1 MVYIYSK
8 QHAHGIVIIVN
19 NLIEAFIRRG
29 IDCTRIETLDG
40 RTSEDFI
47 IPYGVM
53 EANELIKSG
62 LPTRICFPADAITLG
77 YINKIKFYFKNNH
90 IFNYDF
96 FYSIY
101 ALVKY
106 YPKEKKMI
114 DAFDTNIL
122 VSPVDINYFKKHFSK
137 SDSKYIYVTNGIDLV
152 EVAEKTNSD
161 CFRIGILSSW
171 QSRQIFE
178 ESNWFIR
185 KYFMK
190 YVKSHPSVQLIIAGR
205 GPRCEAF
212 KGIQNICVIGEVES
226 LKDFFSKIDVMV
238 SSNPKGC
245 GILNRVLDAFAY
257 KVPVCG
263 IRASFTGFPDSDNC
277 YFSFT
282 DYDSFCNVMDRMMND
297 RGELIRI
304 ADNAYK
310 YIQQNNNWNKLYDD
324 LVRKLTNKY
333 LTCPKLNF

>member
-1 MVYIYSK
+1 MKIVYIYSK
-8 QHAHGIVIIVN
+8 QHAHGIVVIVN
-19 NLIEAFIRRG
+19 NLIKAFTRNG
-29 IDCTRIETLDG
+29 IMCERIESLNG
-40 RTSEDFI
+40 RSADDFI

-62 LPTRICFPADAITLG
+62 LPTKVCFPADAITLG
-77 YINKIKFYFKNNH
+77 YINKIKFYLNVNH

-101 ALVKY
+101 ALIKY

-122 VSPVDINYFKKHFSK
+122 VSPVDVEYFKKHFNN
-137 SDSKYIYVTNGIDLV
+137 SDNKYIYVTNGIDLV
-152 EVAEKTNSD
+152 EVAEKTQSE
-161 CFRIGILSSW
+161 CFRIGILSPW

-178 ESNWFIR
+178 ESNWFIK
-185 KYFMK
+185 KYFMR
-190 YVKSHPSVQLIIAGR
+190 YVKSHPNVHLIIAGR
-205 GPRCEAF
+205 GSRCKVF
-212 KGIQNICVIGEVES
+212 RGMKNICVVGEVAS
-226 LKDFFSKIDVMV
+226 LKDFFSNIDVMI

-245 GILNRVLDAFAY
+245 GILNRVLDSFAY

-263 IRASFTGFPDSDNC
+263 IKASFTGFPESENC

-282 DYDSFCNVMDRMMND
+282 DYNSFCNVMDRMQHNRD
-297 RGELIRI
+297 ELIKV

-310 YIQQNNNWNKLYDD
+310 YIKQNNNWDVLYDE
-324 LVRKLTNKY
+324 LIHKLIKEY
-333 LTCPKLNF
+333 L